1 MASKT
6 TLIKASVRK
15 EIIERNVF
23 SYYDNIPWINCEERG
38 HMGLLLILRTSVV
51 CLIRKIYK
59 PWSFLYNKLTEKTV
73 LLILNGIE
81 EL

>member
-38 HMGLLLILRTSVV
+38 HD
-51 CLIRKIYK
+51 
-59 PWSFLYNKLTEKTV
+59 
-73 LLILNGIE
+73 GIIANLANE
-81 EL
+81 CGVPYQEDIQALEFFIQ